1 MTEFLNNF
9 HFLRPWFL
17 VLLIVPFFVY
27 RHFFSSLKNVS
38 AWENVCDKKLLN
50 FLLIRGSSQQRSFI
64 GYLAII
70 GLIGAVLALSGPTWQ
85 KKNMPSFAPEN
96 PVMLLLN
103 LSSDMENTDITP
115 NRLARAKYGI
125 SDLVK
130 ELKTQ
135 TGLIV
140 YSDEPFLISPIT
152 EDNNIIINLLPAI
165 GRDIMPE
172 NGDKL
177 NRAIDMAVE
186 RLKQGGYSK
195 GNIVV
200 FTADAGQEF
209 NAALDSASK
218 SLSEGYVINVVAVI
232 ASENEKLR
240 LLAQKGGGMILNI
253 ADDVKP
259 LINEINNQISS
270 ELKKTEN
277 EREVWEDN
285 GYYLLFIPLL
295 CSLYFFRKGILMIA
309 LWLAMSTTANAG
321 FFTNNNQDALKAF
334 SDGNYE
340 QAANDFSNT
349 KWKASAFYRNGD
361 FENASKFFAQNDDVE
376 SMYNLGNALAK
387 NGKIEDAIKKYEE
400 VLKIAPEHED
410 AKFNLEYLKQQQQ
423 EQQKNKDQS
432 DKNNKEDKQDES
444 SSSGSKKQQT
454 EEGDNSNNSGQGD
467 KGEQQKSQEN
477 KKEKSGGENGENQQ
491 QNSDNSQDK
500 KESNNQQSSSPQ
512 AQNENDEE
520 KQSSSSAAETPTP
533 SPSDPQEKTDEE
545 ATAQGGY
552 TQDDK
557 GEFDE
562 ETQAREMAYRN
573 IPEDAG
579 GLLRAFIRKEYN
591 KNRYGDK

>member
-1 MTEFLNNF
+1 MTELINNF

-17 VLLIVPFFVY
+17 VLLIIPLFAY
-27 RHFFSSLKNVS
+27 RHFFSNLKNIS

-70 GLIGAVLALSGPTWQ
+70 GLFFAVLSLSGPTWQ

-96 PVMLLLN
+96 PVMILLN

-140 YSDEPFLISPIT
+140 YTNEPFLISPIT

-165 GRDIMPE
+165 GRNIMPE

-195 GNIVV
+195 GNIVI

-218 SLSEGYVINVVAVI
+218 SFSDGYDVNVI
-232 ASENEKLR
+232 AVRTSENEKLN
-240 LLAQKGGGMILNI
+240 LIASKGGGMILNI
-253 ADDVKP
+253 ADNMNP
-259 LINEINNQISS
+259 LIDEINNQISA

-277 EREVWEDN
+277 EREVWKDN
-285 GYYLLFIPLL
+285 GYYLLFIPLF
-295 CSLYFFRKGILMIA
+295 CALYFFRKGILTIV
-309 LWLAMSTTANAG
+309 LWLVMTSTASAG
-321 FFTNNNQDALKAF
+321 FFTNANQDGAKAF
-334 SDGNYE
+334 SEGNYA
-340 QAANDFSNT
+340 QAADSFSNT
-349 KWKASAFYRNGD
+349 KWKATAFYRQGD
-361 FENASKFFAQNDDVE
+361 FENASKFFAKNTDVE

-387 NGKIEDAIKKYEE
+387 GGKIEEAIKKYEE
-400 VLKIAPEHED
+400 VLKISPEHED

-423 EQQKNKDQS
+423 EQQKNQDQS

-454 EEGDNSNNSGQGD
+454 EEGENSNNSGQGD
-467 KGEQQKSQEN
+467 KGEQQKTQEN
-477 KKEKSGGENGENQQ
+477 KEDKSGGESGENQQ

-500 KESNNQQSSSPQ
+500 KEQNNQQSSSPQ
-512 AQNENDEE
+512 AQNENNDE

-545 ATAQGGY
+545 ASAQGGY

-557 GEFDE
+557 GQFDE
-562 ETQAREMAYRN
+562 ETQAREVAYRN